1 MYTVQCIYRQSVQSG
16 WFDNDVAMFDKVGPL
31 LHNAEKWRG
40 AVCSVAGSG
49 HWSLS
54 TTPSWPSCQYCLSLC
69 RHSFAKTPSPSS
81 HTLTTHAFWKVPP
94 SFRDWIVVK
103 GWNTLSWKLQ
113 QAIGLFHWSVL
124 IVLTYSLWVTLILW
138 HLNDTWSFHQHC
150 HKAKPLSFKGQ
161 PCQEFQFYGR
171 LDIRQNSPR
180 TPFAKSSALIGFPI
194 NLRFMLHNCWT
205 ILHAS
210 TVMNKL
216 LQKHSFL
223 MTSRKHNQLSHVL
236 CNELV
241 LFHRKLKEISPSIFD
256 GSMRRK
262 MLQRKWNKSQK
273 RRCSVLWNTSDR
285 LGAITF
291 SVKDDS
297 LQRDKISHVLFF
309 FLYLHT
315 LYFYTDI
322 R

>member
-1 MYTVQCIYRQSVQSG
+1 MQKSGGVLFVQLLVLGIDHYRQ
-16 WFDNDVAMFDKVGPL
+16 
-31 LHNAEKWRG
+31 LHLDPVVSI
-40 AVCSVAGSG
+40 VCHFVVIVS
-49 HWSLS
+49 
-54 TTPSWPSCQYCLSLC
+54 Q
-69 RHSFAKTPSPSS
+69 RHHCCPTLS
-81 HTLTTHAFWKVPP
+81 HTLTTHDFWKVPP
-94 SFRDWIVVK
+94 CFRDWIVVK
-103 GWNTLSWKLQ
+103 GWNTLSWKFQ
-113 QAIGLFHWSVL
+113 RAVGLFHWSVL

-150 HKAKPLSFKGQ
+150 DKAKPLIFKGQ

-171 LDIRQNSPR
+171 LNIRQNSPW
-180 TPFAKSSALIGFPI
+180 TLSAKSSALIGFPM

-273 RRCSVLWNTSDR
+273 RRCSVLWNTSGR
-285 LGAITF
+285 LDAIREPF
-291 SVKDDS
+291 
-297 LQRDKISHVLFF
+297 IYVLAEFV
-309 FLYLHT
+309 
-315 LYFYTDI
+315 